1 MLPETLQKLLLWSR
15 RFQFLEVKEK
25 SFGQCSI
32 EKSIKLIFKKN
43 NNRMILLGTRNADM
57 TTIL

>member
-25 SFGQCSI
+25 SFGQGSI

-43 NNRMILLGTRNADM
+43 NNRMILLGARNADM
-57 TTIL
+57 TIV